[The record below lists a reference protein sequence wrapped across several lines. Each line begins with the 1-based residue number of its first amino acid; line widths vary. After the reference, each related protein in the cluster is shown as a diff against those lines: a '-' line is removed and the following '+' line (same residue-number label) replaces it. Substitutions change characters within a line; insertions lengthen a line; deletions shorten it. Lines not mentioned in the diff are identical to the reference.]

1 MMTLNTAIEK
11 LNTLEETQRAYG
23 HAMGVLNLDG
33 ATAAPKRS
41 IVGRSKTMGVL
52 SGITYQLMVND
63 ETAEVLATILENAAE
78 ADPKVVRRAELLKES
93 LDDMTR
99 IPMEEFVEYQTL
111 ISQAD
116 AVWHEAKEKSDYAM
130 FAPYLE
136 KIIHFNRRFAG
147 YKNADKPAYDVLLD
161 DYEKGASMASLDP
174 FFALLREKLTPVIL
188 EVAKRPAPDASFLR
202 QSFPIHQQ
210 RVFSDRVMAMMGM
223 DRERCAIG
231 ETEHPFTDGF
241 NKWDVRITTHY
252 HENDLASSLYSV
264 IHEGGHAL
272 YEMGGADELQFTCL
286 AGGATMGLH
295 ESQSRFYEN
304 LIGRSLPFC
313 KALLPVAR
321 EIFPAQLEGV
331 TPEMLYAA
339 VNASKPSLIR
349 TESDELTYAHHIM
362 IRYEMEKLMMA
373 GDVKVDE
380 LPALWNKMY
389 KDYLGVDVPDDRRGI
404 LQDTHWSGGMIGYF
418 PSYALGSAYGVQM
431 LSAMEKDIDVW
442 AAAEKGDLT
451 PITAWLGEK
460 IHRHGSFLK
469 PNVLLEQAMGQPFD
483 PNYYVDYLVKK
494 FSKLYNL

>member
-1 MMTLNTAIEK
+1 MDLQTAVEK
-11 LNTLEETQRAYG
+11 LNTLEETQRAYY
-23 HAMGVLNLDG
+23 HAMGALNLDG

-52 SGITYQLMVND
+52 SGITYKLMVND
-63 ETAEVLATILENAAE
+63 ETAEVLTTILENAAG
-78 ADPKVVRRAELLKES
+78 ADPLVVRRAELLKEE

-99 IPMEEFVEYQTL
+99 IPMEEYVEYQTL
-111 ISQAD
+111 TAQAE
-116 AVWHEAKEKSDYAM
+116 AVWHDAKEKSDYAM

-147 YKNADKPAYDVLLD
+147 YKNANKPAYDVLLD
-161 DYEKGASMASLDP
+161 DYEKGASMAALDS
-174 FFALLREKLTPVIL
+174 FFSLLREKLTPVIL
-188 EVAKRPAPDASFLR
+188 EVAKRPAPDTAFLHK
-202 QSFPIHQQ
+202 SFPIHQQ
-210 RVFSDRVMAMMGM
+210 RVFSDKVMAMMGM
-223 DRERCAIG
+223 DRDCCAIA

-272 YEMGGADELQFTCL
+272 YELGTADEMQFTCL
-286 AGGATMGLH
+286 ASGATMGLH

-313 KALLPVAR
+313 KALLPVAK

-331 TPEMLYAA
+331 TPEMFYAA
-339 VNASKPSLIR
+339 VNAAAPSLIR
-349 TESDELTYAHHIM
+349 TEADELTYAHHVM

-373 GDVKVDE
+373 GEVKVGE
-380 LPALWNKMY
+380 LPSLWNQMY
-389 KDYLGVDVPDDRRGI
+389 KNYLGVTVPNDREGI
-404 LQDTHWSGGMIGYF
+404 LQDTHWAGGMIGYF

-431 LSAMEKDIDVW
+431 LAAMEKDIDVW
-442 AAAEKGDLT
+442 AAAEKGNLT

-460 IHRHGSFLK
+460 VHRHGRFLK
-469 PNVLLEQAMGQPFD
+469 PNQLLEQAMGQPFN